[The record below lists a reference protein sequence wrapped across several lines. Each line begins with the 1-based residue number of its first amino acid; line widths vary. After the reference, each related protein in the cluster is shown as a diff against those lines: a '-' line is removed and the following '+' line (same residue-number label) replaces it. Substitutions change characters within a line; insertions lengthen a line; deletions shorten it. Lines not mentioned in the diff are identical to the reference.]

1 MNREEIEKKI
11 EELEER
17 KFMLDM
23 IDTWDSE
30 DRILYNELSKQIRSL
45 REQLKEKEEQLLNFI
60 MNTKKKMAV
69 QSVGIIQKKLN
80 FMIII

>member
-1 MNREEIEKKI
+1 MNKEEIEKRI

-23 IDTWDSE
+23 IDSWDSE

-45 REQLKEKEEQLLNFI
+45 REQLLDILKGGNNE
-60 MNTKKKMAV
+60 
-69 QSVGIIQKKLN
+69 
-80 FMIII
+80 

>member
-1 MNREEIEKKI
+1 MTREEIEKKI
-11 EELEER
+11 EDLEGR

-45 REQLKEKEEQLLNFI
+45 REQLKKENDE
-60 MNTKKKMAV
+60 
-69 QSVGIIQKKLN
+69 
-80 FMIII
+80 

>member
-1 MNREEIEKKI
+1 MLFMTKEEIKKKI

-45 REQLKEKEEQLLNFI
+45 REQLKEKEND
-60 MNTKKKMAV
+60 K
-69 QSVGIIQKKLN
+69 
-80 FMIII
+80 

>member
-1 MNREEIEKKI
+1 MLFMTREEIEKKI
-11 EELEER
+11 EDLEER

-45 REQLKEKEEQLLNFI
+45 REQLKEKEND
-60 MNTKKKMAV
+60 K
-69 QSVGIIQKKLN
+69 
-80 FMIII
+80 

>member
-1 MNREEIEKKI
+1 MTREEIEKKI

-45 REQLKEKEEQLLNFI
+45 REQLKEKE
-60 MNTKKKMAV
+60 KD
-69 QSVGIIQKKLN
+69 
-80 FMIII
+80 

>member
-1 MNREEIEKKI
+1 MLFMTREEIEKKI

-23 IDTWDSE
+23 IDTCDSE

-45 REQLKEKEEQLLNFI
+45 REQLKEKEN
-60 MNTKKKMAV
+60 NK
-69 QSVGIIQKKLN
+69 
-80 FMIII
+80 